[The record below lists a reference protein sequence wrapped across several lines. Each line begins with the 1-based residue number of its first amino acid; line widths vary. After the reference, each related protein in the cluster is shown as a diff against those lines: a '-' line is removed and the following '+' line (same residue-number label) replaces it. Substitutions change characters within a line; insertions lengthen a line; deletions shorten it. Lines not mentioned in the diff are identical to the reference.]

1 MLLFEI
7 KIILTVFWAYFV
19 QCSYAGGWTFAI
31 PLIIT
36 LVWEASMFV
45 SRQTSYLEGNL
56 RRRT

>member
-19 QCSYAGGWTFAI
+19 QCSYGGWTFAI

-45 SRQTSYLEGNL
+45 LDRPLTLKVI
-56 RRRT
+56 